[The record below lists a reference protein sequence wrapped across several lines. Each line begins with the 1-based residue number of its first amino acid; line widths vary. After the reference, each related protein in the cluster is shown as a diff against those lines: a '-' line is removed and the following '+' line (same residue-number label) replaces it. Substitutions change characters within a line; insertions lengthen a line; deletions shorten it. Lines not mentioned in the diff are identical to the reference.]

1 MTPDRDPAAKKRIE
15 RKEDSLQHTR
25 YPITTLELILF
36 VILVLTFI
44 VLTSLCIYLPVGSE
58 PHL

>member
-1 MTPDRDPAAKKRIE
+1 MRLSDKE
-15 RKEDSLQHTR
+15 REDSLQHTR

-44 VLTSLCIYLPVGSE
+44 VMIFLCLYLPSGSE

>member
-1 MTPDRDPAAKKRIE
+1 MTPDRDRAAKKRIE
-15 RKEDSLQHTR
+15 GKDSLQHTR

-36 VILVLTFI
+36 MILVLTFI
-44 VLTSLCIYLPVGSE
+44 VLTSLCIYLQVGSE